1 MPERPLSELEGV
13 VLGIV
18 WKFGPCTPHAIRTHF
33 LRSRSVRFSGSAGA
47 IYPLVARLNAGGLLH
62 SRRDANGRQ
71 RKSLYEVTSLGR
83 RVLQGWL
90 RGLNDGDLGA
100 LHDPVRIRIYFL
112 AALPL
117 ETRKRF
123 LAEARAGL
131 LRTLALMRMDL
142 AEYER
147 ENSRLSALATRG
159 AIELTRAQLR
169 WLSTCGRV
177 LVKDLP

>member
-1 MPERPLSELEGV
+1 M
-13 VLGIV
+13 
-18 WKFGPCTPHAIRTHF
+18 
-33 LRSRSVRFSGSAGA
+33 
-47 IYPLVARLNAGGLLH
+47 
-62 SRRDANGRQ
+62 
-71 RKSLYEVTSLGR
+71 
-83 RVLQGWL
+83 
-90 RGLNDGDLGA
+90 
-100 LHDPVRIRIYFL
+100 
-112 AALPL
+112 
-117 ETRKRF
+117 
-123 LAEARAGL
+123 RAVEWFY